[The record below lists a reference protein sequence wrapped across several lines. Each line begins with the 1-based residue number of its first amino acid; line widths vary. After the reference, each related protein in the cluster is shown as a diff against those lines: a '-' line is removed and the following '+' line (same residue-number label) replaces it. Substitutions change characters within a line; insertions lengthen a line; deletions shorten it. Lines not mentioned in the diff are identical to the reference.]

1 MKGFDSKQYAER
13 IKRRAV
19 LLYKYCTVGVWN
31 ETKSNWKIN
40 FIKTI
45 NLSARSFLDKNLQE
59 MTCALTYRTMLAI
72 VPVLAMLFAIG
83 RGFGFQNLIKS
94 ELFRFMPAQ
103 NEALTKGMS
112 FVDAYLSHTSE
123 GLFVGIGIIFLL
135 WTLIMLISNVEDSF
149 NKIWGIRVGRNFYRK
164 ITDYTSIF
172 LLLPILM
179 ICSSGLSIFMSTSV
193 QSRVPFFLSPI
204 TSWLLSF
211 APWVLTWFFFTGAF
225 MLIPNTKVKF
235 KYAFLSGVLC
245 GTVFQLIQMLFVT
258 GQIYVSQYNA
268 IYGSFA
274 FLPLL
279 LIWVQLSWLIC
290 LSGVVLTYSSQ
301 NIFRFNFSDN
311 IDEISRNYLDE
322 ITVVILAI
330 IVKRFEEQKSP
341 YTKSMIS
348 RNYSIPIRLVGQV
361 VDKLVDA
368 ELVSTVV
375 GTEDRILSY
384 QPAFDIQQMSVG
396 MVYERMQTMGKSNFI
411 PEFHARF
418 GDALNAIKM
427 KIDSSVE
434 ATNDMLVKDIIKL

>member
-1 MKGFDSKQYAER
+1 
-13 IKRRAV
+13 
-19 LLYKYCTVGVWN
+19 
-31 ETKSNWKIN
+31 
-40 FIKTI
+40 
-45 NLSARSFLDKNLQE
+45 
-59 MTCALTYRTMLAI
+59 
-72 VPVLAMLFAIG
+72 
-83 RGFGFQNLIKS
+83 
-94 ELFRFMPAQ
+94 
-103 NEALTKGMS
+103 
-112 FVDAYLSHTSE
+112 
-123 GLFVGIGIIFLL
+123 
-135 WTLIMLISNVEDSF
+135 
-149 NKIWGIRVGRNFYRK
+149 
-164 ITDYTSIF
+164 
-172 LLLPILM
+172 
-179 ICSSGLSIFMSTSV
+179 
-193 QSRVPFFLSPI
+193 
-204 TSWLLSF
+204 
-211 APWVLTWFFFTGAF
+211 
-225 MLIPNTKVKF
+225 VKF

>member
-1 MKGFDSKQYAER
+1 
-13 IKRRAV
+13 
-19 LLYKYCTVGVWN
+19 
-31 ETKSNWKIN
+31 
-40 FIKTI
+40 
-45 NLSARSFLDKNLQE
+45 
-59 MTCALTYRTMLAI
+59 
-72 VPVLAMLFAIG
+72 
-83 RGFGFQNLIKS
+83 
-94 ELFRFMPAQ
+94 
-103 NEALTKGMS
+103 
-112 FVDAYLSHTSE
+112 
-123 GLFVGIGIIFLL
+123 
-135 WTLIMLISNVEDSF
+135 
-149 NKIWGIRVGRNFYRK
+149 
-164 ITDYTSIF
+164 
-172 LLLPILM
+172 
-179 ICSSGLSIFMSTSV
+179 
-193 QSRVPFFLSPI
+193 
-204 TSWLLSF
+204 
-211 APWVLTWFFFTGAF
+211 

-375 GTEDRILSY
+375 GAEDRILSY

-418 GDALNAIKM
+418 GDALKAIKM